1 MKIRLEDNVLVI
13 SGKDRGKKGR
23 VQRLLKKSNK
33 VVVEKVN
40 IRTKHIK
47 KKAGEAGQKIH
58 FEAPIDASKV
68 MVLCPNCEKPTR
80 VAVTILK
87 TGKPQRVCKKCG
99 QSLDKPVERKKTK
112 KR

>member
-1 MKIRLEDNVLVI
+1 MKIRLDDNVLII

-23 VQRLLKKSNK
+23 VQRVMNKRSK

-47 KKAGEAGQKIH
+47 KKGGEAGQKIH
-58 FEAPIDASKV
+58 FEAPIDSSKV
-68 MVLCPNCEKPTR
+68 MILCPNCEKPTR
-80 VAVTILK
+80 VATTILK
-87 TGKPQRVCKKCG
+87 TGKSQRVCKKCG
-99 QSLDKPVERKKTK
+99 QSLDKAVEKKNTK